1 MDVKIRDY
9 REMMDTVRKYS
20 TPLLIVAALVGGW
33 LAFKLVASLLAG
45 LQGAF
50 SVLLTILA
58 GGFGYYLVNF
68 LMQPIL
74 RYQEIRHQV
83 TADLLYYANAIS
95 GGKGISD
102 FVRRKQE
109 ERQEANRKHAAE
121 IVAAYYRL
129 PRLYRS
135 WLKRSG
141 EDPLDASRGLIGLSN
156 SFDYEEAYPH
166 LKRLLKS
173 LNLQDIDI

>member
-1 MDVKIRDY
+1 MEVKIKEYRDL
-9 REMMDTVRKYS
+9 MDTVRKYS
-20 TPLLIVAALVGGW
+20 TPILIVAALVGGW
-33 LAFKLVASLLAG
+33 LAFKLIASLLAG

-68 LMQPIL
+68 MMQPVL

-83 TADLLYYANAIS
+83 TSDLLYYANAIDS
-95 GGKGISD
+95 KGTND
-102 FVRRKQE
+102 FIRRKQE
-109 ERQEANRKHAAE
+109 DRQEANRKHAAE

-129 PRLYRS
+129 PRLYRG

-156 SFDYEEAYPH
+156 SFNYDEAYPH